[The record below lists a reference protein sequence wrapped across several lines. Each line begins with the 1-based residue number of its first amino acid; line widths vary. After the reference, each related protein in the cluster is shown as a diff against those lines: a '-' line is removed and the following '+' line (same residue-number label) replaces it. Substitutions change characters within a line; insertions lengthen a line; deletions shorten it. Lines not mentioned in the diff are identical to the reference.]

1 MCPFYFSGEVVCMK
15 KIEITKRM
23 DEKLSRNPF
32 NFVDLLNKNNQIN
45 SYEKFVQDFN
55 LMKNTFKDSIPNFY
69 DESIKYINRM
79 EKFIEE
85 CNEIDVDKL
94 DEYIDR
100 NLKNAIYGSNTSQI
114 SIKSLFIKNLDNST
128 ERNESTIIQMY
139 QELGYDNLLKYIE
152 LLKSPSL
159 LTSYLNDSEKQIVAM
174 HYILFKTN
182 HHSNT
187 KFSRNLTT
195 TNLYKKMENNI
206 NDSIKEI
213 TNEKDDYINF
223 MNDEKEKY
231 AKWFQ
236 ESDISLNKLYNDNKK
251 EYTDF
256 MEDSRNKFK
265 QLEDTYSNKLKVEEP
280 SKFMLEKSKEYSK
293 KAIYWSLATVGLSI
307 ILIILLGM
315 ILSPEIKLDKTII
328 TVNFFSKDMPIYSS
342 IIILSMVCL
351 IIYVIRIF
359 IKMTIS
365 SKHLSEEYRQKY
377 VLTYFYLS
385 LVNAGKV
392 DENLGNIILS
402 ILFAKADTGLIKND
416 SSNEYESIIKT
427 LTSAGK

>member
-1 MCPFYFSGEVVCMK
+1 MK

-293 KAIYWSLATVGLSI
+293 KAIYWSLVTVGLSI